1 MKAKILILLI
11 CIGLGACS
19 KKKLTKDEALILLAK
34 EKGYPR
40 TIDFEIFTADP
51 AHAKKLLDANL
62 ENDGYVRIQRT
73 QKLGDVGNPLVN
85 FTEKAKP
92 FLLPVSDE
100 ELKVFVQKVKIA
112 DENIMEIESIM
123 EDRNAGT
130 MEVSY
135 TTNYSNRTPFA
146 VLVKN
151 TDKPKNLLATFKN
164 DGEKWVLIK
173 SGR

>member
-19 KKKLTKDEALILLAK
+19 KEELTKDEALTLLVQ
-34 EKGYPR
+34 EKGFPR

-62 ENDGYVRIQRT
+62 ESDGYVMVQRA
-73 QKLGDVGNPLVN
+73 QKLGEVGNPLVN
-85 FTEKAKP
+85 FTEKARP

-100 ELKVFVQKVKIA
+100 ESKVSVQKVKIA
-112 DENIMEIESIM
+112 DENVVEINSIT
-123 EDRNAGT
+123 EDRDAGT
-130 MEVSY
+130 VEVSY
-135 TTNYSNRTPFA
+135 TTNYTNTTPFA

-151 TDKPKNLLATFKN
+151 TDKPKNLLARFKN
-164 DGEKWVLIK
+164 DGEKWILVRNK
-173 SGR
+173 